1 MADIL
6 AQICDDKQA
15 EVAARKARQP
25 RAALADAIAAA
36 RPPRGFAASQAIGRA
51 GRRRG

>member
-36 RPPRGFAASQAIGRA
+36 RRRVASPRHC
-51 GRRRG
+51 GRRPPAAMA